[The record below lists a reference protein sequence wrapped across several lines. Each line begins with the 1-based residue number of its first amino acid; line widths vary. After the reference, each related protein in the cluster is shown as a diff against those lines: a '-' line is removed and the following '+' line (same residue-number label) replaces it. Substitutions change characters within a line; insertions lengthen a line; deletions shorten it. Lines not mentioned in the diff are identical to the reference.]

1 VPNPAQIAVD
11 RPRVVLLAALLLLLY
26 GALSYVGLPRQEN
39 PTLQNRF
46 AGVRTYLPGA
56 DPERVELLVTEVLE
70 DHVAQVDDLEGIF
83 STSTFGTSFLLVEVK
98 RTAPARTRLE
108 EIRDKVQEARA
119 ELPATASEPEVD
131 LRAFRTNTLVLAL
144 AAAEEVPLLALREQA
159 RELERD
165 LEGLPDVRRV
175 ELRGLPEEEVRV
187 AVDLRR
193 LSQRGLPFEGV
204 LHALADRNVHLPGGE
219 LAVGR
224 IRTGIRASGA
234 FARAEEVEATWL
246 GPAATGAGANG
257 TGGAG
262 AIGTRPGDAGGTGAP
277 GVGDR
282 AAARDAAG
290 SAVRLGDVARVE
302 RRLADPEVV
311 VRRLGQRA
319 VALGVEMIPGRSATT
334 LGERVRALLA
344 ERRATLPRGM
354 DVFVVAD
361 EPTYVRERLGLLAG
375 SLLTGLALVVV
386 LSLAGMGWR
395 SGIVVSATIPL
406 ALTAAMGLQG
416 LVGIPLHQISI
427 AALVIAIG
435 IVVDEAIVV
444 TDNIQRHLDRG
455 APPREA
461 AVRGLGEIH
470 LAVLAGAATTVAAFI
485 PLMVM
490 KGDIGDFIRSIPI
503 VVSIMLVA
511 SLAVAHF
518 VTPLLAVALSRRWG
532 AGASTGAAA
541 SEAAG
546 SGSVGSGTAG
556 PPESREVGPEGA
568 DAERA
573 GPEGPGRGRAAWDR
587 LERAYAVA
595 LDAATRRRRLV
606 LGGFAALLVG
616 TAASVGAFLMP
627 PAFFPDADR
636 HQFLIRVE
644 LPVGS
649 PVEETEAVLAAID
662 SRLAGDPD
670 LRDWTSFAGAD
681 PPKFYYNE
689 FDDGRAEHRGMVI
702 VNTRESVPF
711 RRTRAVAER
720 IDADLDAHV
729 PGARIEARVLVQGYG
744 GGDAVRIYITGDD
757 LDVLRRLATRVREI
771 VDDVAGT
778 ANVRESFGYDP
789 LALEARVDAARAGRL
804 GISHRQVATA
814 LRSAVDGVVATA
826 LRDGDEEIP
835 VRVELAPGQRRNLR
849 DLEALP
855 LWSPVLA
862 RTVPLGQVAALEP
875 GWSVREVLR
884 WKRKREAFVRA
895 DLAPGHTILD
905 VASRVE
911 TAVRQGLALPAG
923 YRTVFEGQREEVTE
937 SFVSLAQAG
946 VAAVFLIY
954 ILLVLRFGSLAQPA
968 LILLAVPMAL
978 AGASWGL
985 LATGN
990 PLAFMSFLGMIS
1002 LTGIAVND
1010 SIVLID
1016 TINRLRGEGMDLVDA
1031 VRAGARSRLRA
1042 VLMTSLTTMVG
1053 LLPLSLGGGDFW
1065 APFGF
1070 AMIFGLAGST
1080 LLTLGVQPA
1089 AYLALEGLGAGGGRR
1104 RIPPDA
1110 GARGWMR

>member
-1 VPNPAQIAVD
+1 VPNPAQIAVE

-26 GALSYVGLPRQEN
+26 GALSYVDLPRQEN
-39 PTLQNRF
+39 PALQDRF
-46 AGVRTYLPGA
+46 ASVRTYLPGA

-70 DHVAQVDDLEGIF
+70 DHIAQVDDLEGIF

-119 ELPATASEPEVD
+119 ELPATASEPDVD

-144 AAAEEVPLLALREQA
+144 AAEEGVPLLALREQA

-219 LAVGR
+219 LAMGR
-224 IRTGIRASGA
+224 IRSGIRANGA
-234 FARAEEVEATWL
+234 FARAEEIEATWL
-246 GPAATGAGANG
+246 GPAAGTDGDDG

-262 AIGTRPGDAGGTGAP
+262 AGASRARRGDATGIGAVGAGGS
-277 GVGDR
+277 

-290 SAVRLGDVARVE
+290 SAVRLADVARVE

-311 VRRLGQRA
+311 VHRLGQRA

-334 LGERVRALLA
+334 LGERVHALLA
-344 ERRATLPRGM
+344 ERRASLPRGM

-361 EPTYVRERLGLLAG
+361 EPTYVRERLRLLAG

-416 LVGIPLHQISI
+416 LAGIPLHQISI

-461 AVRGLGEIH
+461 AIRGLGEIH

-490 KGDIGDFIRSIPI
+490 KGDIGDFIRSIPV
-503 VVSIMLVA
+503 VVSIMLLA

-518 VTPLLAVALSRRWG
+518 VTPLLAVALSRRR
-532 AGASTGAAA
+532 GAAA
-541 SEAAG
+541 STAANA
-546 SGSVGSGTAG
+546 SGAAGSGTAG
-556 PPESREVGPEGA
+556 SGPTGSGN
-568 DAERA
+568 A
-573 GPEGPGRGRAAWDR
+573 GPEAPGRGRAAWDR
-587 LERAYAVA
+587 LERRYAVA
-595 LDAATRRRRLV
+595 LEAAIHRRRVV
-606 LGGFAALLVG
+606 LGGFAALLLG
-616 TAASVGAFLMP
+616 TAGAVGAFLMP

-649 PVEETEAVLAAID
+649 PVEETEAVLAAIEA
-662 SRLAGDPD
+662 RLAGDPD
-670 LRDWTSFAGAD
+670 LRGWTRFAGAD

-689 FDDGRAEHRGMVI
+689 FDGGRAEHRGMVI
-702 VNTRESVPF
+702 VNTRQSVPF

-729 PGARIEARVLVQGYG
+729 PGARIEARVLKQGYG

-757 LDVLRRLATRVREI
+757 LDVLRRLATRVRALTE
-771 VDDVAGT
+771 DVPGT

-814 LRSAVDGVVATA
+814 LRSAVDGVVATT

-835 VRVELAPGQRRNLR
+835 VRVELTEGQRRDLR

-855 LWSPVLA
+855 LWSPVA
-862 RTVPLGQVAALEP
+862 GRAVPLGQVAALEP

-895 DLAPGHTILD
+895 DLAPGHTILE
-905 VASRVE
+905 VAGRVE
-911 TAVRQGLALPAG
+911 AAVRQGLSLPAG
-923 YRTVFEGQREEVTE
+923 YRAVFEGQREEVTE
-937 SFVSLAQAG
+937 SFVSLARAG

-1016 TINRLRGEGMDLVDA
+1016 TINRLRGEGMDLVEA

-1042 VLMTSLTTMVG
+1042 VLMTSVTTMVG

-1089 AYLALEGLGAGGGRR
+1089 AYLAVEGLTRRGRGSTGRNR
-1104 RIPPDA
+1104 RTP
-1110 GARGWMR
+1110 